1 MGRASKMGRL
11 CPIETI
17 SIPSLSQII
26 NSIIEKPGTAGGQR
40 LFPKGGKDVSASWTG
55 HRIFDLENTTISK
68 LTKEFLTQA
77 EKQGRVRNV
86 SYELPKSFV
95 ICAWK
100 GKQTVYITQISSATL
115 KKRAGFID
123 GIANISR

>member
-1 MGRASKMGRL
+1 MG
-11 CPIETI
+11 
-17 SIPSLSQII
+17 
-26 NSIIEKPGTAGGQR
+26 
-40 LFPKGGKDVSASWTG
+40 SASSPKEEKMYLHLGQDTVVRSREVVG
-55 HRIFDLENTTISK
+55 IFDLENTTISK

-100 GKQTVYITQISSATL
+100 GRQTVYITQISSATL

>member
-1 MGRASKMGRL
+1 MYL
-11 CPIETI
+11 H
-17 SIPSLSQII
+17 L
-26 NSIIEKPGTAGGQR
+26 GQDTVVR
-40 LFPKGGKDVSASWTG
+40 SREVIG
-55 HRIFDLENTTISK
+55 IFDLENTSISK

-77 EKQGRVRNV
+77 EKEGRVCNV

-100 GKQTVYITQISSATL
+100 GKQIVYITQISSATL

-123 GIANISR
+123 DIANISR